1 MVCRVCTLLLL
12 AASAAALRPALPATQ
27 HRRRRGAVTMMGRK
41 FENNK
46 LKMAK
51 TALAYA
57 HTKCIRVPALN
68 YVRLKINFSWKF
80 AKSIFSNEHFFI
92 MHLN

>member
-1 MVCRVCTLLLL
+1 MAWLSLVCFTALCDALVLPPPSPRVSTQRSPQRH
-12 AASAAALRPALPATQ
+12 APALL
-27 HRRRRGAVTMMGRK
+27 MGRK

-57 HTKCIRVPALN
+57 KKVLPTWQTSVWFCEGAAR
-68 YVRLKINFSWKF
+68 
-80 AKSIFSNEHFFI
+80 E
-92 MHLN
+92 